1 MSRRE
6 RNQYGDDSGPL
17 AVRSQNTHLVST
29 VDHTPAQRIDRVCWA
44 AVDRCGNVGI
54 SNPAGAA
61 AMSPYDR
68 LCEPDPW
75 SRRRI
80 QESFWAGG
88 CRLTRQVTGTG
99 RWYRVLF
106 DASQFLIY
114 L

>member
-44 AVDRCGNVGI
+44 AVDQCGNVGI
-54 SNPAGAA
+54 SKPAGAA
-61 AMSPYDR
+61 AISPYDR
-68 LCEPDPW
+68 LCEPDPG

-80 QESFWAGG
+80 QDAGRGGFRRARHLRASAAIESLGN
-88 CRLTRQVTGTG
+88 TYDTQT
-99 RWYRVLF
+99 LF
-106 DASQFLIY
+106 
-114 L
+114 